1 MIQGIAPQGKP
12 KSNFVACRIPSI
24 QPILPFGPL
33 SRMKLKLF
41 VLLSL
46 LSSLATAQ
54 KVTESTLS
62 LSASEDRCAV
72 GRPVTS
78 IENTERQIFFRFL
91 LARGSGIS
99 GLTVE
104 WLAPGAQVMEFL
116 NYEQLPSAPLMC
128 FVTQM
133 PLAGFEQAGKPGEW
147 SVRIVARGTVLHER
161 KFTIRGDAASA
172 KGLAVRRVGRIERS
186 ATETELQLDGAG
198 LNAETVV
205 HLAIYSPANAWQF
218 IASMPAQTVDPG
230 RITARYPAHLAPGE
244 YWVVV
249 KNTDGTQSAPARL
262 LVESEQGYAL
272 PTAAGEQWMI
282 TQSPYGGTSHWG
294 RSLHAWDIA
303 PVSLRS
309 GGCVSA
315 MRGGLVYAFDRGER
329 QNSHGRSF
337 GNFITIQHENG
348 EFSHYAHLRT
358 GTFVVKSG
366 QRVEV
371 GQALAIVGNSGHTL
385 GQGGGYH
392 VHAHVTRAFPAASQS
407 IPFNFSN
414 IPSAAKGRLVI
425 NSTPLNGTCNIQ
437 YDGPIEVTRHTSPKK
452 TEAVGP
458 HWTAKVGLSEWWT
471 QTITVPKGARALD
484 VLTAW
489 SNKATHKVDVYLT
502 SPSGYQYGGPYENAE
517 RLRVEQPESGSW
529 RISVQGVQASGDAIE
544 FEVRGNVAR

>member
-1 MIQGIAPQGKP
+1 
-12 KSNFVACRIPSI
+12 
-24 QPILPFGPL
+24 
-33 SRMKLKLF
+33 MKFKLLVSL
-41 VLLSL
+41 VLLSG
-46 LSSLATAQ
+46 LATAQ
-54 KVTESTLS
+54 KVTGSTLS

-78 IENTERQIFFRFL
+78 IDNTERQIFFRFL

-133 PLAGFEQAGKPGEW
+133 PLAGFEQATKPGEW
-147 SVRIVARGTVLHER
+147 SVRVVARGLVLHER
-161 KFTIRGDAASA
+161 KFTIKGDAASA
-172 KGLAVRRVGRIERS
+172 KGLAVRRVSRIERS
-186 ATETELQLDGAG
+186 PSETDIQLDGTG
-198 LNAETVV
+198 LNAGSVV

-218 IASMPAQTVDPG
+218 IASLPAQPADPG
-230 RITARYPAHLAPGE
+230 RITARYPARLAPGE
-244 YWVVV
+244 YWIVV
-249 KNTDGTQSAPARL
+249 KNSDGTQSAPARL
-262 LVESEQGYAL
+262 LVESQQGYAL

-315 MRGGLVYAFDRGER
+315 MRGGIVHAFDRGER
-329 QNSHGRSF
+329 QNSQGRSF
-337 GNFITIQHENG
+337 GNFITIQHEDG
-348 EFSHYAHLRT
+348 EYSHYAHLRT
-358 GTFVVKSG
+358 GTFVVRSG
-366 QRVEV
+366 QRVEA

-407 IPFNFSN
+407 IPFNFST
-414 IPSAAKGRLVI
+414 IPDAAKGRVVI
-425 NSTPLNGTCNIQ
+425 NPVPLTGSCNIQ
-437 YDGPIEVTRHTSPKK
+437 YDGPIEFSRTTKK
-452 TEAVGP
+452 KEAADP
-458 HWTAKVGLSEWWT
+458 FWTARVGLSEWWT
-471 QTITVPKGARALD
+471 QIITVPKGARSLD

-489 SNKATHKVDVYLT
+489 ANKASHKVDVYLT
-502 SPSGYQYGGPYENAE
+502 SPSGYQYGGPYENGE

-529 RISVQGVQASGDAIE
+529 RISVQGVKASGDVIE